1 MFFPIKADRVLSPIS
16 ALSDVSPGR
25 SELTLNKVL
34 RPSSLM
40 DYENEFNLTH
50 PHIEYSVTPFRP
62 VSIISVYSSSDV
74 RESIG
79 VPPTTS

>member
-1 MFFPIKADRVLSPIS
+1 
-16 ALSDVSPGR
+16 
-25 SELTLNKVL
+25 
-34 RPSSLM
+34 M